1 MLLRNLKIYE
11 RKIVAYRLLGMIA
24 RTKHEKKILRIKFL
38 MNHMKNDILDEEI
51 ESFIQYYFE
60 AGSKKKNHRL
70 KMTNQ

>member
-1 MLLRNLKIYE
+1 
-11 RKIVAYRLLGMIA
+11 MIA

-60 AGSKKKNHRL
+60 AGSKKKNHKL